1 MQKLKLTTWLIG
13 LMLVSASCGT
23 SSKKERE
30 SVVTEKKVELETLKK
45 DRTKIDEKIKAL
57 EAEIAKLDTGA
68 ARSEKVKLVS
78 IIPVTA
84 QNFEHFIDLQGRIDA
99 ENISYVSP
107 RGMGGQVRQI
117 FVKKGDNVR
126 KGQLLLK
133 LDDAIARQ
141 NVVALRQSMG
151 SVRSQLELARSVY
164 QRQKNLWNQNIG
176 TEVQLLNAE
185 TNVKTLENQ
194 LRTMQEN
201 VKIAQEQASLSNV
214 YSNVSGVAEEVNIHV
229 GETFTGSPM
238 AGIKIVNTSSLKVVT
253 DIPENYLSRVK
264 RGTPVQVVIADINRS
279 FPSTISIISQSVSNT
294 SRGFTA
300 EARIPYDAS
309 LKPGQSAVVKI
320 LDYSNKNSIVIPVN
334 LVQTDETSKYVYVLE
349 KQSNGK
355 TVARK
360 KKVAI
365 GEVYGDNVEIKSGL
379 SAGEQL
385 ISEGYQSLYEGQ
397 SITTDVQ

>member
-1 MQKLKLTTWLIG
+1 MQKIKLTALIVS
-13 LMLVSASCGT
+13 LVLLLVSCGT
-23 SSKKERE
+23 TSKKERE
-30 SVVTEKKVELETLKK
+30 SVVTEKKVELEKLKT

-57 EAEIAKLDTGA
+57 ETEIAQLDTGA
-68 ARSEKVKLVS
+68 AKSEKVKLVS
-78 IIPVTA
+78 VIPVTA

-141 NVVALRQSMG
+141 NVVAMRQSMA
-151 SVRSQLELARSVY
+151 SVKTQLDLARSVY

-185 TNVKTLENQ
+185 TNVKSLENQ
-194 LRTMQEN
+194 IKTMQEN
-201 VKIAQEQASLSNV
+201 VKIAQEQAGQSNV

-253 DIPENYLSRVK
+253 DIPENYLSRIK
-264 RGTPVQVVIADINRS
+264 KGTSVQVVIADINRS
-279 FPSTISIISQSVSNT
+279 YPSTISVISQSVSST
-294 SRGFTA
+294 SRGFIA
-300 EARIPYDAS
+300 EAKIPYDVS
-309 LKPGQSAVVKI
+309 LRPGQSAVVKI
-320 LDYSNKNSIVIPVN
+320 LDYSNANGIVIPVN
-334 LVQTDETSKYVYVLE
+334 LVQSDETSKYVYVLE
-349 KQSNGK
+349 KISNGK
-355 TVARK
+355 IIARK
-360 KKVAI
+360 KKIVI

-379 SAGEQL
+379 TAGEQL

-397 SITTDVQ
+397 SITTSTL

>member
-1 MQKLKLTTWLIG
+1 MHKLKLTVWIIG
-13 LMLVSASCGT
+13 LMLLSASCG
-23 SSKKERE
+23 SSKKETE
-30 SVVTEKKVELETLKK
+30 SVLTEKKVELEKLKTDK
-45 DRTKIDEKIKAL
+45 TKIEEKIKAL
-57 EAEIAKLDTGA
+57 ETEIAKLDTGA
-68 ARSEKVKLVS
+68 AKSEKVKLVS
-78 IIPVTA
+78 VIPVTV
-84 QNFEHFIDLQGRIDA
+84 QNFQHFIDLQGRIDA
-99 ENISYVSP
+99 ENISYITP

-141 NVVALRQSMG
+141 NVVAMRQSMG
-151 SVRSQLELARSVY
+151 SVRTQLDLARSVY
-164 QRQKNLWNQNIG
+164 QRQKNLWTQNIG

-185 TNVKTLENQ
+185 ANVKSLENQ

-201 VKIAQEQASLSNV
+201 VKMAQEQAGQSNV
-214 YSNVSGVAEEVNIHV
+214 YSNVSGIAEEVNIHV

-238 AGIKIVNTSSLKVVT
+238 AGIKIVNTSALKVVT
-253 DIPENYLSRVK
+253 DIPENYLSRIK
-264 RGTPVQVVIADINRS
+264 KGSSVQVVIPDINKS
-279 FPSTISIISQSVSNT
+279 YPSTISVISQSVSAT

-300 EARIPYDAS
+300 EAKIPYDPS

-320 LDYSNKNSIVIPVN
+320 LDYSNANGIVIPVN
-334 LVQTDETSKYVYVLE
+334 LVQSDETSKYVYVSE
-349 KQSNGK
+349 NQSNGK

-360 KKVAI
+360 KKVVI

-379 SAGEQL
+379 IAGEQL

-397 SITTDVQ
+397 SITTNILN

>member
-1 MQKLKLTTWLIG
+1 MQRIKLTVLAIS
-13 LMLVSASCGT
+13 LVLFSASCG
-23 SSKKERE
+23 SGKKEKE
-30 SVVTEKKVELETLKK
+30 SVVTEKKVELEKLKTDK
-45 DRTKIDEKIKAL
+45 TKIDEKIKTL

-68 ARSEKVKLVS
+68 NKSDKVKLVS
-78 IIPVTA
+78 VIPVTA
-84 QNFEHFIDLQGRIDA
+84 QNFQHFIDLQGKIDA
-99 ENISYVSP
+99 ENISYISP

-141 NVVALRQSMG
+141 SVATMRQSLG
-151 SVRSQLELARSVY
+151 GIRSQLDLARSVY

-194 LRTMQEN
+194 LRTAEES
-201 VKIAQEQASLSNV
+201 VKTAQEQVNLSNV
-214 YSNVSGVAEEVNIHV
+214 YSNVSGVADEVNIHV
-229 GETFTGSPM
+229 GEIFTGSPM
-238 AGIKIVNTSSLKVVT
+238 AGIKIINTNALKVVT
-253 DIPENYLSRVK
+253 DVPENYLSRIK

-279 FPSTISIISQSVSNT
+279 YPSTISVISQAVSAN
-294 SRGFTA
+294 SRGFVA
-300 EARIPYDAS
+300 EAKIPYDAS

-320 LDYSNKNSIVIPVN
+320 LDYSNANGIVIPVN

-349 KQSNGK
+349 KQGNGK

-360 KKVAI
+360 KKVII

-379 SAGEQL
+379 TAGEQL

-397 SITTDVQ
+397 SITISTL

>member
-1 MQKLKLTTWLIG
+1 MKKLL
-13 LMLVSASCGT
+13 LMAWITVLVLVLGACSGG
-23 SSKKERE
+23 KKEKD
-30 SVVTEKKVELETLKK
+30 SVVTEKKVELEKLKIDK
-45 DRTKIDEKIKAL
+45 TKIDEKIKAL

-68 ARSEKVKLVS
+68 AKSEKVKLVS
-78 IIPVTA
+78 VIPVTA
-84 QNFEHFIDLQGRIDA
+84 QNFQHFIDLQGRIDA
-99 ENISYVSP
+99 ENISYISP

-117 FVKKGDNVR
+117 FVKKGDFVR

-141 NVVALRQSMG
+141 HVVAMKQSMG
-151 SVRSQLELARSVY
+151 SVKTQLDLARSVY

-194 LRTMQEN
+194 LKTMQEN
-201 VKIAQEQASLSNV
+201 VNIAQEQVNLSNV
-214 YSNVSGVAEEVNIHV
+214 YSNVSGVADEVNIHV

-238 AGIKIVNTSSLKVVT
+238 AGIKIVNTNALKVVT
-253 DIPENYLSRVK
+253 DIPENYLSRIRK
-264 RGTPVQVVIADINRS
+264 GTYVQIVIPDVNRS
-279 FPSTISIISQSVSNT
+279 YPSTISLISQAVNPS
-294 SRGFTA
+294 SRGFVA

-320 LDYSNKNSIVIPVN
+320 LDYSNANGIVIPVN

-360 KKVAI
+360 KKVII
-365 GEVYGDNVEIKSGL
+365 GEVYGENVEIKSGL
-379 SAGEQL
+379 TAGEQL

-397 SITTDVQ
+397 SITIQVN